1 MDIKK
6 REISFD
12 IIRLFAIF
20 LVVFSHII
28 AVGIFVFR
36 TTIGNVIL
44 LDFFFHLG
52 VPLFFML
59 SGALTLKN
67 KLSVKEFYKKK
78 ISKFIVPFIFW
89 NIFYMCLFE
98 LGNITNNFMFRDF
111 SFSKLG
117 EFLYM
122 TFYPWYHLWFL
133 NCLFILYF
141 ISPFIANF
149 VHNEKNKKYFFA
161 FVALY
166 IILDIFKINIL
177 NRHFYFSLS
186 YLIYFV
192 IGYYLSKMDFKRYKI
207 PLFCL
212 FGIGFVI
219 LFMVRT
225 FFAEFYVAH
234 NHVEFVMYYLSY
246 ARWWFI
252 VLASLFFM
260 IIRSFNFEN
269 LSGTKVGKAISSL
282 ANLTFG
288 VYLVHPLF
296 LQILRMIFKSTGIV
310 KYGNLYIIF
319 ITYVGSFLF
328 TFLIKKIKYVK
339 NIV

>member
-1 MDIKK
+1 
-6 REISFD
+6 
-12 IIRLFAIF
+12 
-20 LVVFSHII
+20 
-28 AVGIFVFR
+28 
-36 TTIGNVIL
+36 
-44 LDFFFHLG
+44 
-52 VPLFFML
+52 
-59 SGALTLKN
+59 
-67 KLSVKEFYKKK
+67 
-78 ISKFIVPFIFW
+78 
-89 NIFYMCLFE
+89 
-98 LGNITNNFMFRDF
+98 
-111 SFSKLG
+111 
-117 EFLYM
+117 
-122 TFYPWYHLWFL
+122 
-133 NCLFILYF
+133 
-141 ISPFIANF
+141 
-149 VHNEKNKKYFFA
+149 
-161 FVALY
+161 
-166 IILDIFKINIL
+166 
-177 NRHFYFSLS
+177 
-186 YLIYFV
+186 
-192 IGYYLSKMDFKRYKI
+192 
-207 PLFCL
+207 
-212 FGIGFVI
+212 
-219 LFMVRT
+219 MVRT